1 MFDIGFAE
9 LVLIA
14 IVALLV
20 IGPERLPRVAKSA
33 GLWVGKMRGFVSS
46 VQADINQE
54 LKADELKKIM
64 AQQAESSGVH
74 EIIEDVKEAKESI
87 AGNINQVG
95 DEVQKQD
102 YALRAIV
109 DDQPADWDGNDDGSG
124 SASNEPAKIEK
135 QEDSA
140 K

>member
-20 IGPERLPRVAKSA
+20 IGPERLPRVARTA

-46 VQADINQE
+46 VQSDINQE

-64 AQQAESSGVH
+64 AEQAESTGVH
-74 EIIEDVKEAKESI
+74 EILEDVREAKESI
-87 AGNINQVG
+87 AEDIREAGE
-95 DEVQKQD
+95 EVQKPD
-102 YALRAIV
+102 YVLNAIP
-109 DDQPADWDGNDDGSG
+109 DEKPADWDGNDDGSD
-124 SASNEPAKIEK
+124 SASNEPAQIEK

>member
-46 VQADINQE
+46 VQSDINQE

-64 AQQAESSGVH
+64 AEQAESSGVH
-74 EIIEDVKEAKESI
+74 EIIEDVKQASEKLTDDLNE
-87 AGNINQVG
+87 VG

-109 DDQPADWDGNDDGSG
+109 DEKPGDWDGDDDGADP
-124 SASNEPAKIEK
+124 ASNEPPQIEK
-135 QEDSA
+135 QEDQ